1 VAFVRLDDPDMGPGT
16 VLEVACMD
24 AQTHSG
30 EVCELP
36 FYDQAGD
43 IARGRATELPEI
55 PTEG

>member
-1 VAFVRLDDPDMGPGT
+1 
-16 VLEVACMD
+16 MD

-36 FYDQAGD
+36 FYDKAGD